1 MKNRRKQTRGEI
13 RGEGDIRK
21 YERNKNEERIEE
33 TKREQNRG
41 GLAH

>member
-1 MKNRRKQTRGEI
+1 M
-13 RGEGDIRK
+13 GEGELRK

-33 TKREQNRG
+33 TKREQNRD